1 MTTLIRRHGAVV
13 AVAGPIHYY
22 LAPELERRP
31 CGDLHRRTVA
41 LMCAY
46 AHAVH
51 TGRVPGP
58 YTDDKAEDYASC
70 ALDLLDGR

>member
-1 MTTLIRRHGAVV
+1 MTQLIRQRGSVV
-13 AVAGPIHYY
+13 AVAGPARYY
-22 LAPELERRP
+22 LAPEVEARP
-31 CGDLHRRTVA
+31 RGDAQRRTVA

-58 YTDDKAEDYASC
+58 YSDARAERYARHVLEQL
-70 ALDLLDGR
+70 AAD